1 MQLQFCSSYK
11 MEENSNTVFLL
22 NLPFTMVTYVDT
34 DQQID
39 ELFLIAATQTQA
51 DCEGILLYI

>member
-1 MQLQFCSSYK
+1 MRAPYNLAILRFSVSILYAILY

-34 DQQID
+34 D
-39 ELFLIAATQTQA
+39 
-51 DCEGILLYI
+51 